1 MSNFLE
7 DPLSSELLSLNL
19 DSSFES
25 FLLGSKEEKDG
36 FAEYSNPISFINS
49 KFPNEES
56 LNGIEEVS
64 KELQLQVQ
72 SLSGEISNSVWTNE
86 NYTATQNIE
95 EAQTIMQ
102 DLFLKINDFNEK
114 VTKSEINLNKVCETL
129 SELETGKK
137 NLNVSIDLLEDLKFF
152 MTLLTNFK
160 LIITKKSF
168 RKATQTILK
177 LVKILPKFKEDEDEK
192 LIKNLL
198 NRYNELSEQ
207 WISQIYQEF
216 NTKLFGS
223 ETTKRDFVTLR
234 QCCFNVDAFGEQ
246 THNELVKWFCD
257 LRLSKY
263 INNFNPKKNNSQ
275 TYFQN
280 LEKRSNWLKK
290 QLMSYRSKFSLAFP
304 DHWMIPMKLSEE
316 FCKITRN
323 HLDYILKIKN
333 SELDSKI
340 IISSLGIFKNLENFL
355 TNLFYDENNNNEKKK
370 ERVKGK
376 GKGKGKEGE
385 KGKGKDKGKNNTFNK
400 NEVLNKKDLLLQ
412 IDRKKLKT
420 NENLSTAAFEIKQKY
435 LKSKRERE
443 NREQK
448 MNKKIEFTNSKTTNQ
463 TNLKKHTYL
472 EIPKYE
478 IVYPKWDGIITSVF
492 EPYLKIYVKR
502 ESKRLYSAYQ
512 HICEEESFVINKNS
526 SVKYL
531 NSYSEL
537 FLIIK
542 RSFAKTINFTKSISL
557 YHLFLEYSNLLG
569 NYSQFLFENLPQ
581 LPEISKKIS
590 FTLRSLQEEKKKKIF
605 FTKEEY
611 VQCVLII
618 NTSEQ
623 CSNSSQQLEHS
634 VKKTIDEKYQKQI
647 DIDEAI
653 QAFSDTINQSIN
665 TIIGSLLRHL
675 SPYIKSI
682 SKTQW
687 SAIKKVGDQSK
698 FVFQIQKILNHNFL
712 EISHYISLPYWKLL
726 LNCFLH
732 SFFKELHNQIYQ
744 CKKIHGNG
752 ANQLL
757 MDVEVIKDVLISIPT
772 LYKTKSNERL
782 QVPKPYR
789 NLTNKKFKAIE
800 FLLKVISVK
809 KEQFLTNYQLLA
821 NGNES
826 LSEIKKFLGLTG
838 FSRNSKL
845 EIIEKLKKIISA
857 KNTKKAMKK

>member
-1 MSNFLE
+1 MSNFL

-25 FLLGSKEEKDG
+25 FLLDSKEEKDV

-64 KELQLQVQ
+64 KELQLKVQ
-72 SLSGEISNSVWTNE
+72 SLSGEISNSVWKNE

-152 MTLLTNFK
+152 K
-160 LIITKKSF
+160 
-168 RKATQTILK
+168 
-177 LVKILPKFKEDEDEK
+177 DEDEK

-376 GKGKGKEGE
+376 RKGKEGE
-385 KGKGKDKGKNNTFNK
+385 NNTFNK

-435 LKSKRERE
+435 LQSKRERE

-463 TNLKKHTYL
+463 TNIKKYTYL